1 MTKEQA
7 LEKTVSRFTNLMDGK
22 VLSNVGVRTIIDYY
36 EQLQKNSVLKV
47 STMGN
52 IERRFLDAE
61 IAFNQQEL
69 EDEMG
74 YNDHPLPQDTWD
86 GGFVQEP

>member
-22 VLSNVGVRTIIDYY
+22 VSSNVGVRTIIDYY
-36 EQLQKNSVLKV
+36 EQLQKNSVPKV

-52 IERRFLDAE
+52 IERRFLEAE

-74 YNDHPLPQDTWD
+74 YNNY
-86 GGFVQEP
+86 

>member
-36 EQLQKNSVLKV
+36 EQLQKNSVSKV

-52 IERRFLDAE
+52 IERRFLEAE

-74 YNDHPLPQDTWD
+74 YNNY
-86 GGFVQEP
+86 

>member
-22 VLSNVGVRTIIDYY
+22 VSSNVGVRTIIDYY
-36 EQLQKNSVLKV
+36 EQLQKNAVPKV

-52 IERRFLDAE
+52 IERRFLEAE

-74 YNDHPLPQDTWD
+74 YNNY
-86 GGFVQEP
+86 

>member
-36 EQLQKNSVLKV
+36 EQLQKNSVPKV

-52 IERRFLDAE
+52 IERRFLEAE

-74 YNDHPLPQDTWD
+74 YNNY
-86 GGFVQEP
+86 

>member
-22 VLSNVGVRTIIDYY
+22 VSSNVGVRTIIDYY
-36 EQLQKNSVLKV
+36 EQLQKNAVPKV

-52 IERRFLDAE
+52 IERRFLEAE
-61 IAFNQQEL
+61 IAFNQEEL

-74 YNDHPLPQDTWD
+74 YNNY
-86 GGFVQEP
+86 

>member
-22 VLSNVGVRTIIDYY
+22 VSSNVGVRTIIDYY
-36 EQLQKNSVLKV
+36 EQLQKNSVPKV

-52 IERRFLDAE
+52 IERRFLEAE
-61 IAFNQQEL
+61 IAFNQEEL

-74 YNDHPLPQDTWD
+74 YNNY
-86 GGFVQEP
+86 